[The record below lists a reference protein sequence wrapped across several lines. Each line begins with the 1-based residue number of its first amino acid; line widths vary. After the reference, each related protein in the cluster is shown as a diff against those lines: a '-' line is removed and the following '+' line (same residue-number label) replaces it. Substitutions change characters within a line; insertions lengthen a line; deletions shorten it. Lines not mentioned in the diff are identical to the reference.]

1 MRACRDRWVTR
12 RRLVRLGLLAQDA
25 GHLVRLESR
34 DGVPVLVVV
43 SRRGAVEEVVVRRP
57 AASSD
62 VYVHARSGVEL
73 GDCRFVVGAAAQLE
87 ATLMFE
93 EWRARLVPR

>member
-1 MRACRDRWVTR
+1 M
-12 RRLVRLGLLAQDA
+12 RLGLLAQDA
-25 GHLVRLESR
+25 GHLVQLESR
-34 DGVPVLVVV
+34 NGVPVLVVV

-57 AASSD
+57 GAAHD
-62 VYVHARSGVEL
+62 LYVHARSGTEL

-93 EWRARLVPR
+93 EWRARLIPR